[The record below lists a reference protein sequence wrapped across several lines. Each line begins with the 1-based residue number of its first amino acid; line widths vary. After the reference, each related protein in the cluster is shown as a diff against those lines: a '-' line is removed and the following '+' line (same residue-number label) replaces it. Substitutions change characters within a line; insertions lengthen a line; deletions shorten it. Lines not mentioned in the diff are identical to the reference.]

1 MTDPSPLS
9 QGLAEQRLHHITD
22 WRVVL
27 SKAVSEAPL
36 SDAFDVE
43 QVGTWLNRM
52 FGIPE
57 PVEGGQGKQSLSEEV
72 VRAIGE
78 SKLGMWLSK

>member
-9 QGLAEQRLHHITD
+9 QVLAKERLHHISD
-22 WRVVL
+22 WRAVL

-36 SDAFDVE
+36 SEAFDVE
-43 QVGTWLNRM
+43 QVGMWLNRM

-57 PVEGGQGKQSLSEEV
+57 PVEGQKERSLSEEV
-72 VRAIGE
+72 VRAIQE